1 MALIVGNQR
10 RTEVDFTMRMTI
22 CIALLFFSG
31 TAWAQPSVVGAWEG
45 CRAEWGSS
53 IEHLYVEFDGDGR
66 FRRVALRDDP
76 ERPVA
81 EDRGRYETADGV
93 VTLRYTADVSGIL
106 AEQSEAVPF
115 QVVGDSLYWGADPAL
130 ALAPAQELG
139 DELLGQWGIVNFADG
154 TLAGHVIFRA
164 DGTYELE
171 LGGVGH
177 SGLWSRAGSGVVHW
191 PTAADEAGIIG
202 LPAVWTYVRISGD
215 QLFYD
220 IACSFTVEAVRLATA
235 IAEVSWGAI
244 KSRLAGPPR

>member
-1 MALIVGNQR
+1 MRSLVGNQR
-10 RTEVDFTMRMTI
+10 ITKVNFTMRTAV
-22 CIALLFFSG
+22 CIALLLFSA
-31 TAWAQPSVVGAWEG
+31 TVRAQPSVIGAWEG

-53 IEHLYVEFDGDGR
+53 IEHLYVEFNSDGR

-81 EDRGRYETADGV
+81 EDRGRYEAADGV
-93 VTLRYTADVSGIL
+93 VTLRYAADVSGIL
-106 AEQSEAVPF
+106 AEQSETVPF
-115 QVVGDSLYWGADPAL
+115 QVVSDTLYWGAEPAL

-202 LPAVWTYVRISGD
+202 LPAVWTHVRISGD

-244 KSRLAGPPR
+244 KSRLSVPPK